1 MEHCYASEQRYH
13 PVRSARQIGEERRR
27 RIYDF
32 IVTYADELEGPT
44 PTINEV
50 AANLALDYKV
60 TYYHVMKLIAQGLLR
75 QERSKLVVV
84 GASWKKPEISSPLS
98 DLRDDPGRQ

>member
-1 MEHCYASEQRYH
+1 MDHRTAFEQRYH

-60 TYYHVMKLIAQGLLR
+60 TYYHVMKLIAQGLLK
-75 QERSKLVVV
+75 QERSKLIVV
-84 GASWKKPEISSPLS
+84 GASWKKPEIGSTFSSS
-98 DLRDDPGRQ
+98 RDAPGRP

>member
-1 MEHCYASEQRYH
+1 MDHCYASEQRYH

-60 TYYHVMKLIAQGLLR
+60 TYYHVMKLIAQGLLK

-84 GASWKKPEISSPLS
+84 GASWKKPEIGSQFSSPTGVLS
-98 DLRDDPGRQ
+98 GQ